1 MTNEFPLSVYA
12 LGQPTIIAR
21 RIYPSHCAI
30 YLMQNILITVHKRQ
44 HRNRLVYMDGYM
56 TYLKLNFG
64 LPLRADLL
72 ASDVRVLVDDGEC
85 VLLL

>member
-1 MTNEFPLSVYA
+1 MVY
-12 LGQPTIIAR
+12 T
-21 RIYPSHCAI
+21 
-30 YLMQNILITVHKRQ
+30 
-44 HRNRLVYMDGYM
+44 DGYM

-72 ASDVRVLVDDGEC
+72 ASDVRVLVDYGEC